1 MVKFY
6 YAPKG
11 SIDGAHDRFGESLY
25 DTISRH
31 IRRLAGKFYSILS
44 DEDVQDLIQ
53 DTYLRLL
60 ENRSN
65 VDFSRNFEGW
75 VYKSCLNQ
83 VNGFA
88 SRKSRIN
95 GWISSYDNDYD
106 EEDWDSDEGSE
117 LFTDESY
124 LADKPVISKE
134 FNKRFR
140 MVMGKLN
147 PTDRSIAFMLME
159 EVPYKEMARELGC
172 SENAVKTKVCRTRA
186 VLKRYGLVG

>member
-11 SIDGAHDRFGESLY
+11 SIDRAHDRFGESLY

-88 SRKSRIN
+88 SRKSRLN

-106 EEDWDSDEGSE
+106 EEDWDSDEESE

-140 MVMGKLN
+140 MIMGKLN
-147 PTDRSIAFMLME
+147 PTDRSIAFMLMQ